1 MHCFHPSESAVRHV
15 AEASTPC
22 DVPCKQ
28 LLGGCK
34 CSISAVQSHPPDYV
48 CCYCADSR
56 QRQRFGDR
64 PHRRW
69 PHTGHDKPSL
79 LEEVQQLR
87 SSGEAAAFL
96 AEKWRRL
103 VVRTDNFLGRK
114 LYEYFNWR
122 QDTSKDLVVTFG
134 VFSTLVLAAGLLR
147 RWGVDNQ
154 ADRAGANLWADIY
167 QVQAPAR
174 TFMDGHS

>member
-1 MHCFHPSESAVRHV
+1 
-15 AEASTPC
+15 
-22 DVPCKQ
+22 
-28 LLGGCK
+28 
-34 CSISAVQSHPPDYV
+34 
-48 CCYCADSR
+48 
-56 QRQRFGDR
+56 
-64 PHRRW
+64 
-69 PHTGHDKPSL
+69 L
-79 LEEVQQLR
+79 LEELQQLR

-147 RWGVDNQ
+147 RWGVDNP

-167 QVQAPAR
+167 QVLAPAR
-174 TFMDGHS
+174 IFLNHSCPWCRVVPADTALQRQRHVVLHAVPQRLC

>member
-1 MHCFHPSESAVRHV
+1 
-15 AEASTPC
+15 
-22 DVPCKQ
+22 
-28 LLGGCK
+28 
-34 CSISAVQSHPPDYV
+34 
-48 CCYCADSR
+48 
-56 QRQRFGDR
+56 
-64 PHRRW
+64 
-69 PHTGHDKPSL
+69 
-79 LEEVQQLR
+79 VQQLR
-87 SSGEAAAFL
+87 LSGEAAAFL

-174 TFMDGHS
+174 TFMDGNMVIRAACMQSLAACTACCPALSMLVLSFLEQQLPLRKLLLAMRATHSNQCNS